1 MSSVTNQ
8 TILIIDDSPEV
19 IRFLSMLLNDQ
30 ANINFATRGEEGLAL
45 ARKLQPDLI
54 LLDVALPDIDGF
66 EICRRLKADTDT
78 NGIPV
83 LFVTAGSDVAS
94 EVMGLEIGA
103 VDFIAKPLNPPI
115 VRARIRTQLALRAQQ
130 QQLQAMVNKDGL
142 TGIFNRRYLD
152 AQLTTEVARH
162 RRQRLPMAVALI
174 DVDHFKR
181 YNDSLGHQRGD
192 ECLQAV
198 ARALEA
204 ASRRPGETVAR
215 YGGEEFVVLMPACS
229 APDADRFGH
238 WLRERVAALHLP
250 HPDSPTSSRV
260 TISAG
265 IAAGIPDG
273 AHDPASILALADQGL
288 YTAKNDGRDRHRL
301 CTW

>member
-1 MSSVTNQ
+1 MSSILNQ

-30 ANINFATRGEEGLAL
+30 AAINFATRGEEGLAL

-66 EICRRLKADTDT
+66 EVCRRLKADLDT
-78 NGIPV
+78 ASIPV

-152 AQLTTEVARH
+152 VQLANEVARH
-162 RRQRLPMAVALI
+162 RRQRLSMAVALI

-198 ARALEA
+198 AKALEA
-204 ASRRPGETVAR
+204 SSRRPGETVAR
-215 YGGEEFVVLMPACS
+215 YGGEEFVILMPACG
-229 APDADRFGH
+229 APDADRYGH
-238 WLRERVAALHLP
+238 WVREQVAALALP
-250 HPDSPTSSRV
+250 HPDSPTSSRL
-260 TISAG
+260 TISVG

-273 AHDPASILALADQGL
+273 AHDAGATLALADQAL
-288 YTAKNDGRDRHRL
+288 YTAKHDGRDRHRL

>member
-1 MSSVTNQ
+1 LSSAPTQN
-8 TILIIDDSPEV
+8 ILIIDDSPEV
-19 IRFLSMLLNDQ
+19 IRFLSMLLSDQ
-30 ANINFATRGEEGLAL
+30 AGINFATRGEEGLTL
-45 ARKLQPDLI
+45 AHKLRPDLI

-66 EICRRLKADTDT
+66 EVCRRLKMDLDTA
-78 NGIPV
+78 GIPV

-94 EVMGLEIGA
+94 EVKGLEIGA

-130 QQLQAMVNKDGL
+130 QQLEAMVNKDGL

-152 AQLTTEVARH
+152 SQLATEVARH

-174 DVDHFKR
+174 DVDHFKL

-204 ASRRPGETVAR
+204 ATRRPGETVAR

-229 APDADRFGH
+229 AAEADRYGH
-238 WLRERVAALHLP
+238 WIRERIASINLP
-250 HPDSPTSSRV
+250 HPASPTAPRV

-265 IAAGIPDG
+265 IAAGVPDA
-273 AHDPASILALADQGL
+273 AHDAVTVLALADQAL
-288 YTAKNDGRDRHRL
+288 YVAKNGGRDGHRL
-301 CTW
+301 STW

>member
-1 MSSVTNQ
+1 LSSATKQN
-8 TILIIDDSPEV
+8 ILIVDDSPEV
-19 IRFLSMLLNDQ
+19 IRFLSMLLSDQ
-30 ANINFATRGEEGLAL
+30 AGINFATRGEEGLAL
-45 ARKLQPDLI
+45 ARKLRPDLI

-66 EICRRLKADTDT
+66 EVCRRLKSDMDTS
-78 NGIPV
+78 GIPV

-103 VDFIAKPLNPPI
+103 VDFLAKPLNPPI
-115 VRARIRTQLALRAQQ
+115 VRARIRTQLALRAQT
-130 QQLQAMVNKDGL
+130 QQLEAMVNKDGL

-152 AQLTTEVARH
+152 SQLTAEVARH

-198 ARALEA
+198 ARTLEA
-204 ASRRPGETVAR
+204 ATRRPGETVAR

-229 APDADRFGH
+229 AVEADRYGN
-238 WLRERVAALHLP
+238 WIRERIAAINLP
-250 HPDSPTSSRV
+250 HPDSPTAKRI

-265 IAAGIPDG
+265 IAAGVPDSS
-273 AHDPASILALADQGL
+273 HDAASILALADQAL
-288 YTAKNDGRDRHRL
+288 YVAKNDGRDGHRL
-301 CTW
+301 STW

>member
-1 MSSVTNQ
+1 LSSILNQ

-30 ANINFATRGEEGLAL
+30 AAINFATRGEEGLAL

-66 EICRRLKADTDT
+66 EVCRRLKADLDT
-78 NGIPV
+78 ASIPV

-152 AQLTTEVARH
+152 VQLANEVARH
-162 RRQRLPMAVALI
+162 RRQRLSMAVALI

-198 ARALEA
+198 AKALEA
-204 ASRRPGETVAR
+204 SSRRPGETVAR
-215 YGGEEFVVLMPACS
+215 YGGEEFVILMPACG
-229 APDADRFGH
+229 APDADRYGH
-238 WLRERVAALHLP
+238 WVREQVAALALP
-250 HPDSPTSSRV
+250 HPDSPTSSRL
-260 TISAG
+260 TISVG

-273 AHDPASILALADQGL
+273 AHDAGAILALADQAL
-288 YTAKNDGRDRHRL
+288 YTAKHDGRDRHRL

>member
-1 MSSVTNQ
+1 LNSATKQN
-8 TILIIDDSPEV
+8 ILIVDDSPEV
-19 IRFLSMLLNDQ
+19 IRFLSMLLSDQ
-30 ANINFATRGEEGLAL
+30 ASINFATRGEEGLAL
-45 ARKLQPDLI
+45 AHKLRPDLI

-66 EICRRLKADTDT
+66 EVCRRLKSGMDTS
-78 NGIPV
+78 GIPV

-115 VRARIRTQLALRAQQ
+115 VRARIRTQLALRAQT
-130 QQLQAMVNKDGL
+130 QQLEAMVNKDGL

-152 AQLTTEVARH
+152 SQLTAEVARH

-198 ARALEA
+198 ARTLEA
-204 ASRRPGETVAR
+204 ATRRPGETVAR

-229 APDADRFGH
+229 AVEADRYGH
-238 WLRERVAALHLP
+238 WIRERIAAINLP
-250 HPDSPTSSRV
+250 HPASPTANRI

-265 IAAGIPDG
+265 IAAGVPDSS
-273 AHDPASILALADQGL
+273 HDAASILALADQAL
-288 YTAKNDGRDRHRL
+288 YVAKNDGRDGHRL
-301 CTW
+301 STW

>member
-1 MSSVTNQ
+1 LSSVPNQ
-8 TILIIDDSPEV
+8 NILVIDDSPEV
-19 IRFLSMLLNDQ
+19 IRFLSMLLSDQ
-30 ANINFATRGEEGLAL
+30 AGINFATSGEEGLAL
-45 ARKLQPDLI
+45 ARKLVPDLI
-54 LLDVALPDIDGF
+54 LLDVVLPDIDGF
-66 EICRRLKADTDT
+66 EVCRRLKAAPDTA
-78 NGIPV
+78 GIPV

-115 VRARIRTQLALRAQQ
+115 VRARIRTQLALRVQR
-130 QQLQAMVNKDGL
+130 QQLEAMVNKDGL

-152 AQLTTEVARH
+152 SQLAAEVARH

-204 ASRRPGETVAR
+204 ATRRPGETVAR

-229 APDADRFGH
+229 AADADRYGH
-238 WLRERVAALHLP
+238 WVRERIADLDLP
-250 HPDSPTSSRV
+250 HPASPTSTRV

-265 IAAGIPDG
+265 IAAGVPDG
-273 AHDPASILALADQGL
+273 SHEPSAILALADQAL
-288 YTAKNDGRDRHRL
+288 YVAKNDGRDSHRL
-301 CTW
+301 STW